1 MPLVLRTDE
10 LQEGMR
16 LGDSLMFNGLVMLPA
31 GKILTAR
38 DIAAVRRRFPNVG
51 LTVGDPVL
59 DEVIDFEDD
68 KAERTIAKEAQ
79 KKIVKAMEHVK
90 DRFNNRTD
98 ASKINFKGMADS
110 VNDVMQYIRD
120 NPVSSALISR
130 SLDSDGYLSEHT
142 GNVFYLSLV
151 LGNAVKDYVIK
162 ERTRQTAARDLTA
175 DHAMDLKPLGLGA
188 MFMDLGMYPIRS
200 IFEKEGELSAEEKE
214 MVYDHPN
221 VGAEM
226 LPDSISATAR
236 MIVRTHHENYDGN
249 GYPRGIPSEKLHIF
263 SRIVRIC
270 DSYDAATAD
279 RVFQKAKTPA
289 KALWEMS
296 LGSYRQ
302 FYDPLLMKVFR
313 GMIQP
318 FPIGSKLML
327 NDGRY
332 AIVVKYNNQDAFDP
346 FVIVAFDQQNKRI
359 PVEQLTKP
367 FNISS
372 KPGLRFTRFGN
383 EPLAYLY
390 STSGK
395 TPAASRGQYP
405 KTAFQASVP

>member
-16 LGDSLMFNGLVMLPA
+16 LGDALIFNGLVMLPA
-31 GKILTAR
+31 GKILTAG

-51 LTVGDPVL
+51 LTVGDPIL
-59 DEVIDFEDD
+59 DEVVDFEDD
-68 KAERTIAKEAQ
+68 KQERTIAKEAQ
-79 KKIVKAMEHVK
+79 KKIVKAMEHVQE
-90 DRFNNRTD
+90 RFNSRTD
-98 ASKINFKGMADS
+98 ASKINFKAMAES
-110 VNDVMQYIRD
+110 VNDVMAYIRD

-130 SLDSDGYLSEHT
+130 SLESGGYLSEHT

-151 LGNAVKDYVIK
+151 LGNAVKDYVVK
-162 ERTRQTAARDLTA
+162 ERIRQTAARDLTA

-188 MFMDLGMYPIRS
+188 MFMDMGMYPIRS

-214 MVYDHPN
+214 MIFDHPN

-236 MIVRTHHENYDGN
+236 MIVRTHHENYDGK
-249 GYPRGIPSEKLHIF
+249 GYPRGIPAEKLHVF

-279 RVFQKAKTPA
+279 RVFQKAKTPV

-318 FPIGSKLML
+318 FPIGSKLVL

-359 PVEQLTKP
+359 PVEQLSKP

-372 KPGLRFTRFGN
+372 KAGLRFARFGD

-390 STSGK
+390 SPPEMVSGISEYK
-395 TPAASRGQYP
+395 HPNI
-405 KTAFQASVP
+405 AFQTSVP